1 MANIN
6 NLVIDRVLRGNMTS
20 HTDGSIL
27 WSLTQITNPS
37 LNISSD
43 SVDAVDAIG
52 TPIMTFNRAK
62 TAEFSAE
69 NSLFDLALS
78 AAQAGTDLRTASSTS
93 KITVPMFEEIDVTGD
108 SITLK
113 HTPTKQI
120 TNIYLL
126 NGDSTLA
133 TKFKNGATASA
144 TDFVHAADSNTI
156 KVPTGLPAGSQIFVQ
171 YEYEAASAVE
181 VINTAKDF
189 PKAGKFVMEVLGADV
204 CDSTNLIHFYIV
216 FPNAK
221 LLADVDLT
229 FTTEGTHP
237 FSIKANVDYCDKE
250 KRLFYIVVPDEE

>member
-6 NLVIDRVLRGNMTS
+6 NLVIDRILRGNMTS

-37 LNISSD
+37 L
-43 SVDAVDAIG
+43 SVTSESTDAVDALG
-52 TPIMTFNRAK
+52 TPIMTFTRAK

-78 AAQAGTDLRTASSTS
+78 AAQAGTDLKVATADA
-93 KITVPMFEEIDVTGD
+93 KLVVPMFEEIDVIGET
-108 SITLK
+108 ITLK
-113 HTPTKQI
+113 HAPIGQI
-120 TNIYLL
+120 KNIYLL

-133 TKFKNGATASA
+133 TKFVNGA
-144 TDFVHAADSNTI
+144 AADAETFIHAENATEI
-156 KVPTGLPAGSQIFVQ
+156 TVPTGLPAGAQIFVQ
-171 YEYEAASAVE
+171 YEYESE
-181 VINTAKDF
+181 TSTEMTNTAKDF

-216 FPNAK
+216 FHNAK
-221 LLADVDLT
+221 LLADVDMT

-237 FSIKANVDYCDKE
+237 FTIRANVDYCDRE
-250 KRLFYIVVPDEE
+250 KKLFSIIIPDEE